1 MPSQAVLELLV
12 RMKDEASKGLASL
25 GDAVGSLGM
34 VAGGIAA
41 AGVLALGAAVV
52 GGIGDAREAAR
63 LYASTEQT
71 ILTMGNAAGRSTDQ
85 VVDLASSL
93 SDAAGASL
101 FGDDQVQ
108 QASNLLLTFGEIKG
122 ETFDLATAL
131 TVDLA
136 QALGGAPADQA
147 MMLGKAL
154 NDPTKGLTALGKAGL
169 TFSEEQKAVIAAL
182 QESGDMAGA
191 QAIIIAELNKQV
203 GGQAQAAADASGGWS
218 EFQGRLGEAAETVGG
233 ALLPIIA
240 QLGGFLLDV
249 IVPAVEG
256 AAVVFGDLVNYFT
269 AVAEDGDTLNDFL
282 GNLPGFIQ
290 PIVLGIGEL
299 AVWLGETLPGVIATI
314 LPLFSGEM
322 PEALGATGETFTLLG
337 ETVQAIM
344 ALISGIIAVAIPA
357 MIKFWED
364 HGEQI
369 TRIVKASFDF
379 VVSVINAALTLIKGI
394 ITVALDVING
404 DWEAAWAH
412 FQELVAGFA
421 MAIGDVIKKF
431 LDLIASYFNTS
442 LDEIAQIWTDN
453 WNQLVDIVQNISW
466 EDVGRFAIQG
476 IRAGLEAFFP
486 GLINW
491 VSDKVGSMVEAALDA
506 IGASSPATKFMPVGQ
521 FAVMGIIQGF
531 ADAWPGLQAA
541 IGDMGDKM
549 IEQAQGIA
557 QAAQRA
563 LGAAF
568 GAEASI
574 DRQVAANLD
583 KLKDVLPQYLA
594 YTQGALAQVQR
605 EAEAMQDPA
614 QGARW
619 FKMRSDQILEYAALQ
634 KDLADEIANAA
645 AAQKA
650 MDEAR
655 MYRDPEGAAKAA
667 RAAAAAAEAL
677 AAIPIAQAKAAA
689 SAAADALAAQALALD
704 PSNLSLQAKAL
715 QAHATALRD
724 AANATEA
731 LAKAR
736 DTAALAAEA
745 AADAAKIGDPAAIAE
760 AVAAQA
766 EANAA
771 VERLKAQMLL
781 INQAQTAEIA
791 AYQALQAGQ
800 AAPIAAMAD
809 EIKKMM
815 DALTEQLMAVK
826 EGEPNQAALA
836 TLAQLAALYDMLN
849 NAPGRA
855 TGGLVSANEPYWV
868 GERGRELFVPS
879 QAGAIV
885 PSGGGAGM
893 GMALTFNIS
902 GGDPEQIANR
912 VIAKI
917 EQRMK
922 GRR

>member
-25 GDAVGSLGM
+25 GDAAGKLGL

-41 AGVLALGAAVV
+41 GGVLALGAAVV
-52 GGIGDAREAAR
+52 AGVGDAREAAR

-71 ILTMGNAAGRSTDQ
+71 ILTMGNAAGRSADQ

-108 QASNLLLTFGEIKG
+108 QAENLLLTFGEIKG

-147 MMLGKAL
+147 MALGKAL
-154 NDPTKGLTALGKAGL
+154 DNPKEGYRALARAGL
-169 TFSEEQKAVIAAL
+169 TFSEEQITMMTTMQDA
-182 QESGDMAGA
+182 GDMAGA
-191 QAIIIAELNKQV
+191 QAIMIEALNKQV

-256 AAVVFGDLVNYFT
+256 AAVVFGDLVGYFT
-269 AVAEDGDTLNDFL
+269 AVAEDGDILNDFL
-282 GNLPGFIQ
+282 ANLPGFIQ

-322 PEALGATGETFTLLG
+322 PAALGETGKTFTLLG

-344 ALISGIIAVAIPA
+344 ALIAGIIAVAIPA
-357 MIKFWED
+357 MIRFWED

-404 DWEAAWAH
+404 DWEGAWKH
-412 FQELVAGFA
+412 FQEMSASFVLD
-421 MAIGDVIKKF
+421 IGDVIAKF
-431 LDLIASYFNTS
+431 LDLIASYFDTS
-442 LDEIAQIWTDN
+442 LSEIGRIWLDN
-453 WNQLVDIVQNISW
+453 WNQLVSIVQNISW

-491 VSDKVGSMVEAALDA
+491 VSDKVGSMVDAALDA
-506 IGASSPATKFMPVGQ
+506 IGASSPAKAFMPVGQ
-521 FAVMGIIQGF
+521 FAVMGVIEGF
-531 ADAWPGLQAA
+531 ARAWPSLQAA

-549 IEQAQGIA
+549 IDQARGIA

-605 EAEAMQDPA
+605 EAEAMLDPA
-614 QGARW
+614 QGARY
-619 FKMRSDQILEYAALQ
+619 FKMRSDQILEYAKLQ
-634 KDLADEIANAA
+634 KE
-645 AAQKA
+645 
-650 MDEAR
+650 
-655 MYRDPEGAAKAA
+655 
-667 RAAAAAAEAL
+667 
-677 AAIPIAQAKAAA
+677 
-689 SAAADALAAQALALD
+689 
-704 PSNLSLQAKAL
+704 LS
-715 QAHATALRD
+715 
-724 AANATEA
+724 
-731 LAKAR
+731 
-736 DTAALAAEA
+736 EA
-745 AADAAKIGDPAAIAE
+745 ATQQDRERIA
-760 AVAAQA
+760 
-766 EANAA
+766 
-771 VERLKAQMLL
+771 AQMLL

-791 AYQALQAGQ
+791 AFNAIQAGQ
-800 AAPIAAMAD
+800 AAPIAAMAS
-809 EIKKMM
+809 EIKEMM
-815 DALTEQLMAVK
+815 DTITATLMGDTSNAP
-826 EGEPNQAALA
+826 PNQAALA
-836 TLAQLAALYDMLN
+836 TLEQLAALYDMLM

-855 TGGLVSANEPYWV
+855 IGGSVAANEPYWV

-885 PSGGGAGM
+885 PSGAGM
-893 GMALTFNIS
+893 GMEMALTFNIS